1 MIFIEIIPNLWIANS
16 ETLKYKDRLGIDFI
30 VNCQK
35 DLHFL
40 GKYNQ
45 YKMEIGKNL
54 EKYEI
59 VKMYE
64 YLNETSEF
72 INKKLLNN
80 NSVLVV
86 CENGNQKS
94 ASIIAAYLMKYGKIS
109 LKNAI
114 LGMRTKHK
122 TVFYPSIHYLN
133 SLEMFESKYFKP

>member
-1 MIFIEIIPNLWIANS
+1 MYP
-16 ETLKYKDRLGIDFI
+16 LKKLLKDAKHTAQE
-30 VNCQK
+30 NQSN
-35 DLHFL
+35 
-40 GKYNQ
+40 YNQ

-109 LKNAI
+109 LKQAI

-122 TVFYPSIHYLN
+122 TVFYPTIHYLN
-133 SLEMFESKYFKP
+133 SLEMFESNYYKP

>member
-1 MIFIEIIPNLWIANS
+1 
-16 ETLKYKDRLGIDFI
+16 
-30 VNCQK
+30 
-35 DLHFL
+35 
-40 GKYNQ
+40 
-45 YKMEIGKNL
+45 
-54 EKYEI
+54 
-59 VKMYE
+59 MYE

-86 CENGNQKS
+86 CEDGNQKS
-94 ASIIAAYLMKYGKIS
+94 ASIIAAYLIKYGKIS

-133 SLEMFESKYFKP
+133 SLEMFESNYFKR